1 MLSKL
6 TKKLL
11 ILLDKLKIY
20 LIKSIF
26 FNLLFNRGFQ
36 VVETKKT
43 NKKMQKPIEILKK
56 YWNYDVFRPQQEDI
70 VMSVVQK
77 KDTLVLMPTGGGK
90 SICFQVPA
98 MMMEG
103 VCIVIT
109 PLVALMKDQVEQ
121 LKKRGIHA
129 AAIFSGMHKS
139 EIDQTLDEFV
149 HGSGKFLYVSPERLQ
164 TELMKVRTKL
174 MKVALLVID
183 EAHCVS
189 QWGYDF
195 RPPYLKI
202 PEFKKLIPNVS
213 TIALTATATHEAQ
226 LDIIEKLALKNV
238 TIFRQSFA
246 RPNISYSSF
255 LEENKEKRMI
265 EILQKVL
272 GSAIVYVRSRKR
284 TKDIAEWLEQRGISA
299 DYYHA
304 GLATDERFRKQENWI
319 RNQKRVMVATNAFGM
334 GIDKPDVRLVIHLD
348 LPENLEAYYQEAG
361 RAGRDGQK
369 AYAVILY
376 YLNDVEELFKNI
388 EKKYPPIENL
398 KRMYQ
403 ALANYCHL
411 AVGAENFESYDFDLN
426 QFIKT
431 YGLHA
436 VDSHH
441 ELRKLEEE
449 GLIQLS
455 EAYHAPSKIMIELGH
470 RELYNFQVKSPVYD
484 KFTKILL
491 RMYGGDLF
499 SNFVTI
505 NESAI
510 GKYFFADSKEVEQML
525 DYLQSIG
532 VISYQKQKN
541 TPQLTFLTAR
551 QDAKNLN
558 IDIPKM
564 EKRRKKDFEKALAM
578 GQYVEEKRRCRQQF
592 LQEYFDENSKFA
604 CGVCDNCLNN
614 KKNEPEA
621 PIEIFTKYRQKILE
635 ILPAPINQVLDYQF
649 FKNKDFLKDVVR
661 KMLENEEILIS
672 ELGVLEIKKK

>member
-1 MLSKL
+1 MRNKE
-6 TKKLL
+6 
-11 ILLDKLKIY
+11 Y
-20 LIKSIF
+20 PHH
-26 FNLLFNRGFQ
+26 LLFALK
-36 VVETKKT
+36 TKNKNKT
-43 NKKMQKPIEILKK
+43 MQKPIEILKK
-56 YWNYDVFRPQQEDI
+56 YWNYDTFRPQQEDI
-70 VMSVVQK
+70 VLSVLEK

-98 MMMEG
+98 MAMEG

-129 AAIFSGMHKS
+129 AAIYSGMHKN

-149 HGSGKFLYVSPERLQ
+149 YGNGKFLYVSPERLQ

-226 LDIIEKLALKNV
+226 LDIIEKLDLKNV
-238 TIFRQSFA
+238 RIFRQSFA
-246 RPNISYSSF
+246 RPNISYSAF
-255 LEENKEKRMI
+255 AEENKEKRMLDI
-265 EILQKVL
+265 IQKVN

-284 TKDIAEWLEQRGISA
+284 TKEIAEWLEQRRISA

-304 GLATDERFRKQENWI
+304 GLSTEERFAKQEAWI
-319 RNQKRVMVATNAFGM
+319 KNQKRIMVATNAFGM

-361 RAGRDGQK
+361 RAGRDGNK

-376 YLNDVEELFKNI
+376 FLNDIEELFKNI

-403 ALANYCHL
+403 ALANYCNL
-411 AVGAENFESYDFDLN
+411 AVGAENFESYDFDFN
-426 QFIKT
+426 QFIKI
-431 YGLHA
+431 YGLQVA
-436 VDSHH
+436 DSHN

-455 EAYHAPSKIMIELGH
+455 EAYHAPSKIIIEVGH
-470 RELYNFQVKSPVYD
+470 RELYNFQVKSPAYD
-484 KFTKILL
+484 KFIKILL

-505 NESAI
+505 NEAAI
-510 GKYFFADSKEVEQML
+510 GKYFFANTKEVEQML

-532 VISYQKQKN
+532 IITYQKQKN

-551 QDAKNLN
+551 QDAKKLHL
-558 IDIPKM
+558 DVVRM
-564 EKRRKKDFEKALAM
+564 ENRKKKDFGKAVAM
-578 GQYVEEKRRCRQQF
+578 GQFAEEKRRCRQQF
-592 LQEYFDENSKFA
+592 LQEYFDEETTLT
-604 CGVCDNCLNN
+604 CGICDNCLNN
-614 KKNEPEA
+614 KKNEPET

-649 FKNKDFLKDVVR
+649 FKNKDFLKGVVR
-661 KMLENEEILIS
+661 KMIENEEISIS
-672 ELGVLEIKKK
+672 ELGILEIKKK